1 MSSVKK
7 GSTDIIQ
14 YFKLVDPTSGDEE
27 TGLNITDLD
36 MVYIRDKAAAVKA
49 DATAHS
55 AATDNHGDNK
65 MFEVDGT
72 NAPGIYRADF
82 PDAAFATGVDKVQLI
97 IKGAAIDTAIIE
109 CELVD
114 NIEKDT
120 YDAVTDNIPEAQKG

>member
-1 MSSVKK
+1 
-7 GSTDIIQ
+7 
-14 YFKLVDPTSGDEE
+14 
-27 TGLNITDLD
+27 
-36 MVYIRDKAAAVKA
+36 
-49 DATAHS
+49 
-55 AATDNHGDNK
+55 
-65 MFEVDGT
+65 VDGT